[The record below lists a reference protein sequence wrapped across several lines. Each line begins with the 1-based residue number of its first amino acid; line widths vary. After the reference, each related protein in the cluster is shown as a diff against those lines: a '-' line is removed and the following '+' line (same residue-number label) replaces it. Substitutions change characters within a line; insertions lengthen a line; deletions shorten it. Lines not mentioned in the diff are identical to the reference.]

1 MLLRE
6 LFTANSTMQPS
17 EELLVFF
24 GQFFEPS
31 SAADISD
38 YNFTANSMNYFCYK
52 RLFSQSLIIEAFYR

>member
-38 YNFTANSMNYFCYK
+38 YNFTANSMNYF
-52 RLFSQSLIIEAFYR
+52 